1 MPGLTTLI
9 IIAVVVIFLIILGCM
24 GYVSAKSNECV
35 VITGLG
41 KERYLIGKTGF
52 MVPFLEK
59 RNRLELEQFNIDVK
73 TSDYVPTEDFINVQA
88 DAAVKAKIGTS
99 PEMLKAAGQNF
110 LNWHTK
116 QISDSIQDVLE
127 GNLREI
133 IGKMQLKKMV
143 QDRQSFAEQVQAN
156 AAPDLAKMGLE
167 IVAFTVQKFS
177 DTGGVIEN
185 LGIDNIVTIQK
196 EAANAKAKAEREMA
210 EVRAQEDQAANDAKV
225 RSELEIS
232 ERQTELAK
240 RKSELAAEAAVKKA
254 QAEAAY
260 QIEQESQRKT
270 VEAATAEANLVR
282 QQKEAEVKQA
292 EVKVKEQ
299 ELDATVRKQAD
310 ADKYRRAQEAEA
322 DQIERERQADA
333 ELYEAQKAAEKIKA
347 AAQAEAEAAKSEAE
361 GRRQAALADAEAIK
375 AKGQAEAEAIAAK
388 LNAEAEGLDKKAEAM
403 KKYGQAAVIQMVV
416 EKLPDIAKAVSE
428 PLSKVDSITMY
439 GEGNGSKMIGDIMTS
454 MDQISTGLGINVPDL
469 IKSTLTGRAA
479 GDAIADKVTE
489 TKARSAERPATP
501 RRFDNDL
508 RNSEGKA
515 GSQVSDEGR

>member
-1 MPGLTTLI
+1 MI
-9 IIAVVVIFLIILGCM
+9 IIAVVVIFLIIIGCM

-260 QIEQESQRKT
+260 QIESRSRSKNLT
-270 VEAATAEANLVR
+270 PRSASRLTPTITAVRRRPRQTRSRGNVR
-282 QQKEAEVKQA
+282 QTQNCTRPRRPPRRSRLRHRQRQRLRSLRR
-292 EVKVKEQ
+292 KVV
-299 ELDATVRKQAD
+299 VRRLLPMQRPSR
-310 ADKYRRAQEAEA
+310 RRA
-322 DQIERERQADA
+322 RQ
-333 ELYEAQKAAEKIKA
+333 
-347 AAQAEAEAAKSEAE
+347 
-361 GRRQAALADAEAIK
+361 RPR
-375 AKGQAEAEAIAAK
+375 
-388 LNAEAEGLDKKAEAM
+388 
-403 KKYGQAAVIQMVV
+403 
-416 EKLPDIAKAVSE
+416 
-428 PLSKVDSITMY
+428 PL
-439 GEGNGSKMIGDIMTS
+439 
-454 MDQISTGLGINVPDL
+454 
-469 IKSTLTGRAA
+469 
-479 GDAIADKVTE
+479 
-489 TKARSAERPATP
+489 RP
-501 RRFDNDL
+501 
-508 RNSEGKA
+508 S
-515 GSQVSDEGR
+515 